1 MGNNHNSYNLYF
13 KFIEAYR
20 NGDFKEIDRN
30 DPLIKELELMTEINN
45 QFFFAA
51 DLISMKILFCS
62 NRSLQMIGVDPEILS
77 PYQMNQVTHH
87 DDLNRRGLAV
97 ANRMKLAN
105 IFMEFEKG
113 YSLLSSNFRIKN
125 PAGSYSNVLFQCY
138 TFFSPAPK
146 NTVYHFQVHTNIDWY
161 DKLKGNYHYYCG
173 EDISKFRY
181 PDEELLSIVNPYSD
195 REFEILS
202 LLALGYSTEQIA
214 RKLFLSPHTVNTH
227 RRNILLKTGH
237 NRIQELI
244 ADLKVLG
251 LL

>member
-1 MGNNHNSYNLYF
+1 MGNNLQSYSLFF
-13 KFIEAYR
+13 KFIEAYIPAGF
-20 NGDFKEIDRN
+20 NEIDRN

-62 NRSLQMIGVDPEILS
+62 NRSLQMIGVDPELLS
-77 PYQMNQVTHH
+77 PYQMNQATHQ
-87 DDLNRRGLAV
+87 DDLGRLGLGI
-97 ANRMKLAN
+97 ANRMKAAN
-105 IFMEFEKG
+105 IFKLNQKG
-113 YSLLSSNFRIKN
+113 SSLLSSNFRLKN
-125 PAGSYSNVLFQCY
+125 PAGAYSKILFQCY
-138 TFFSPAPK
+138 TFYSPSPG
-146 NTVYHFQVHTNIDWY
+146 NTVYLLQVNTNIDWY

-195 REFEILS
+195 REFEILK
-202 LLALGYSTEQIA
+202 LLGAGYSSEQIA
-214 RKLFLSPHTVNTH
+214 EKIFLSPHTVNTH

-244 ADLKVLG
+244 AELKEQGML
-251 LL
+251 

>member
-1 MGNNHNSYNLYF
+1 
-13 KFIEAYR
+13 
-20 NGDFKEIDRN
+20 
-30 DPLIKELELMTEINN
+30 
-45 QFFFAA
+45 
-51 DLISMKILFCS
+51 
-62 NRSLQMIGVDPEILS
+62 
-77 PYQMNQVTHH
+77 
-87 DDLNRRGLAV
+87 
-97 ANRMKLAN
+97 
-105 IFMEFEKG
+105 
-113 YSLLSSNFRIKN
+113 
-125 PAGSYSNVLFQCY
+125 
-138 TFFSPAPK
+138 
-146 NTVYHFQVHTNIDWY
+146 
-161 DKLKGNYHYYCG
+161 LKGNYHYYCG